1 MNNDQDNS
9 ISTTASELVN
19 NEIIDPSTTAS
30 ITLVSNN
37 TKEDT
42 ATDTIK
48 TTENEHK
55 SIQCQDNR
63 NSTRQQKQQQQQQSV
78 RFAPAE
84 KYKIHLIPKEEDR
97 NGNIGIPE
105 DGILNQLME
114 LRDTKLINKKVS
126 KGISAESTI
135 KHRTRRHRRRR
146 STSATTTT
154 SALPVRTR
162 KALKVVETFWE
173 YSCLFRPHDHPK
185 QFNVAL
191 NEIKKVVHN
200 TNGQLELNCEPD
212 RRKKIQD
219 ALQDMLIL
227 NQPFTN
233 NDSSNDSNKAAGISS
248 TTTSTKEQQK
258 RETQDNGIQEGQIVT
273 RRKKRE
279 SLHPQSQQQEQETNH
294 DDINANNMRIVV
306 CRRRSPRIANKTKKR
321 RMTL

>member
-9 ISTTASELVN
+9 ISKTVSELVN

-30 ITLVSNN
+30 ITSVSN
-37 TKEDT
+37 TKEEEDT
-42 ATDTIK
+42 TTDTIK
-48 TTENEHK
+48 TTENEHR
-55 SIQCQDNR
+55 SIQSQDNR
-63 NSTRQQKQQQQQQSV
+63 NSTRQQQQQSV

-114 LRDTKLINKKVS
+114 LRDTKLIRKKASKEVS
-126 KGISAESTI
+126 QESAI

-146 STSATTTT
+146 STPAATTT

-185 QFNVAL
+185 QFNTAL

-212 RRKKIQD
+212 RLKKIQD

-248 TTTSTKEQQK
+248 TMTSTKEQQK
-258 RETQDNGIQEGQIVT
+258 RETQDNGT
-273 RRKKRE
+273 KKRE
-279 SLHPQSQQQEQETNH
+279 SQQQEQETNH
-294 DDINANNMRIVV
+294 DDTNANNISIVV
-306 CRRRSPRIANKTKKR
+306 CHRRSSRIANKTKKR

>member
-19 NEIIDPSTTAS
+19 NEIIDPSTPAS
-30 ITLVSNN
+30 ITSVSN
-37 TKEDT
+37 TKEEEDT
-42 ATDTIK
+42 ALDTIK
-48 TTENEHK
+48 TIENEHK
-55 SIQCQDNR
+55 SIQSQDNR
-63 NSTRQQKQQQQQQSV
+63 NSTRQQQQQSV
-78 RFAPAE
+78 RFAPEE

-114 LRDTKLINKKVS
+114 LRDTKLIRKKVIKEVS
-126 KGISAESTI
+126 QESTI

-146 STSATTTT
+146 STPATTTT

-185 QFNVAL
+185 QFNTAL

-200 TNGQLELNCEPD
+200 TNGQVELNCAPD
-212 RRKKIQD
+212 RLKKIQD

-233 NDSSNDSNKAAGISS
+233 NDSSNDTNKEAGISS
-248 TTTSTKEQQK
+248 TTTSTKEQQM
-258 RETQDNGIQEGQIVT
+258 RETQDNGIQEG
-273 RRKKRE
+273 KKRE
-279 SLHPQSQQQEQETNH
+279 SQQQEQETNH
-294 DDINANNMRIVV
+294 DDTNANNISIAA
-306 CRRRSPRIANKTKKR
+306 CRRRSPRIANKAKKR